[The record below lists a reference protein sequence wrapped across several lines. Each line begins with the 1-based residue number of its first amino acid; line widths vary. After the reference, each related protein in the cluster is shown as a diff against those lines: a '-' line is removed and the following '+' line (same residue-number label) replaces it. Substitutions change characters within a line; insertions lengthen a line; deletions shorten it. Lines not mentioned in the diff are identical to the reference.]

1 MKISGVA
8 LPLQSKSLNTGD
20 RKDEKTQNT
29 KSKSEGQRYVTVRD
43 GDYLYTYI
51 VIGDNFKVL
60 IGRLAVDKDKDE
72 KTDEVKKQDNDKQT
86 KEALDKLKFQSMP
99 NQALVEYQQ
108 LQMMTLPKN
117 DLHERKQATDESAVN
132 F

>member
-20 RKDEKTQNT
+20 RKDEETQNT
-29 KSKSEGQRYVTVRD
+29 KSKPGGQRYVTVRD

>member
-8 LPLQSKSLNTGD
+8 LPLQSKSLSTGD
-20 RKDEKTQNT
+20 RKGEETQNT
-29 KSKSEGQRYVTVRD
+29 KGKSGGQRYVTVRD

-51 VIGDNFKVL
+51 VIGDNFRVL

-72 KTDEVKKQDNDKQT
+72 KTDAVKKQDNDKQI

-108 LQMMTLPKN
+108 LQMMALPKK
-117 DLHERKQATDESAVN
+117 DLQERKQGTLQDL
-132 F
+132 